1 MNLLSDF
8 MAALSDPRAFM
19 GAAKERTDK
28 VKQMG
33 IEETGPG
40 DKKVQLEE
48 KKEGKDTHMY
58 RAFQDNVQRRIPSI
72 SWMTSQWLN
81 Y

>member
-1 MNLLSDF
+1 

-19 GAAKERTDK
+19 GAAQERTDK

-33 IEETGPG
+33 IEETGP
-40 DKKVQLEE
+40 DKKVQIEE
-48 KKEGKDTHMY
+48 KKAGQY
-58 RAFQDNVQRRIPSI
+58 
-72 SWMTSQWLN
+72 